1 MTDDTLFTNV
11 SRETMDLLHAYAAL
25 LAKWSAKINLV
36 APSTIADL
44 WDRHIRDS
52 AQVFALAPRNA
63 TLWVDLGTGGGLPG
77 LICAIL
83 ARDQMPE
90 CKFTLIES
98 DQRKAAFLIT
108 VARELRLSNVAVLA
122 QRIESAPVQNAGVVT
137 ARALAPLPQLLPLVA
152 RHIAE
157 NGVALLPKGRAY
169 ADELEAARRDWQF
182 KDIAHVSL
190 TDPMARV
197 LEIKEISRA

>member
-1 MTDDTLFTNV
+1 MTKDTLFADV
-11 SRETMDLLHAYAAL
+11 SRETLDLLRAYAAAL
-25 LAKWSAKINLV
+25 KKWNARINLV
-36 APSTIADL
+36 APSTIAGL
-44 WDRHIRDS
+44 WDRHILDS

-63 TLWVDLGTGGGLPG
+63 ALWVDLGSGGGLPG
-77 LICAIL
+77 LVCAIL

-90 CKFTLIES
+90 CRFALIES

-108 VARELRLSNVAVLA
+108 VARELGLANVRILVE
-122 QRIESAPVQNAGVVT
+122 RIERAVPQAAQIVT

-152 RHIAE
+152 RHIAP
-157 NGVALLPKGRAY
+157 NGVALLPKGKGHVE
-169 ADELEAARRDWQF
+169 ELEAARREWHF
-182 KDIAHVSL
+182 AHTAHVSQ